1 MTFVKSISRE
11 EKQNDSVVESDLE
24 NYDRYLAVMLVKVT
38 EWR

>member
-24 NYDRYLAVMLVKVT
+24 NYDRYLYMLVKVT